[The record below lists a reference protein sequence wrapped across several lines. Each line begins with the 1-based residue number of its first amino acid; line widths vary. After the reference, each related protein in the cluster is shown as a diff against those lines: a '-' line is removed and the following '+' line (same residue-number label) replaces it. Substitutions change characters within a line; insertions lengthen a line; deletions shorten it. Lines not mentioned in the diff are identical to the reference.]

1 MTKEKKFYR
10 ALKDIFVGA
19 KVEGDS
25 GYINLM
31 RVKSWYFEKGVF
43 PRLQQDIEEALKL
56 FPDFRDELFDKL
68 YTFFGRYFSESG
80 SIYFRYTP
88 LHQNV
93 YEKVY
98 TDDKDVMLFWKTHML
113 YYVKTDRLFRSM
125 DVEVDGHRFFFDVS
139 VLEHKRSNEKRALV
153 FDFKEKRG
161 DGVLAFTV
169 TYSERGRKTKID
181 EIRRKIKDALNL
193 NRYTDDVPSEDTLE
207 RVFRLFE
214 RQSEV
219 DYFINKDARAFLREQ
234 FDLWLYQYVFSGK
247 SQWTETRIRQ
257 LQALKDIAYK
267 IIDFISQFEDE
278 LVRIWNKPKFVL
290 HSNYVITLDRIAGRD
305 VGLLDRILA
314 HPGMAQQEEEW
325 RRLGMVGEDF
335 RLEGVWQQDLLGRQP
350 HGRYQYLPIDTK
362 YFKDL
367 ELDILALFEYLDQE
381 LDGWLIKSENYQA
394 LNTLLPKFR
403 ERVKCIYIDPP
414 YNTDASEI
422 MYANDYRDSSWL
434 SLIAN
439 RLEISTRLL
448 ARNGMLCVTIDDF
461 ELFRLRGLLS
471 GMFGDEYILG
481 TVVIRSNP
489 AGRSTAKGFSI
500 SHEYAVFVTNSLEAS
515 IGRIERTPEQIAR
528 YDQKDGKGYFEW
540 VNFRKHGG
548 ANAMRTARPRL
559 FYPIYITQNSLRIPP
574 MQWDEHL
581 QEWIALEKPTKEET
595 VVFPISPEGEERTW
609 KWGHETARER
619 IADLTVRPDQ
629 QGELG
634 IYMKSRLRGDGRL
647 PPTWWEKSSYSAT
660 DHGTNLLKNLFG
672 EGQKFSFPKSV
683 HATTDCIRVASPDNS
698 SIILDFFAGSG
709 TTAHAVINLNREDGG
724 KRKYILVEMAD
735 YFDTVLLP
743 RVKKVAFSDKWKDG
757 KAQNGQGI
765 SHFIKY
771 YELEQYE
778 DVLRRACY
786 EDADLFDNPYQDPY
800 SQYVFLRDKKLLDNR
815 ETGEK
820 VVELDIEKE
829 EVRVD
834 VSKLY
839 EGIDLAETL
848 SCVTGKWIKR
858 ITAEYVEFED
868 EERADLRNPD
878 WRLVKPLIWW

>member
-1 MTKEKKFYR
+1 M
-10 ALKDIFVGA
+10 
-19 KVEGDS
+19 
-25 GYINLM
+25 
-31 RVKSWYFEKGVF
+31 
-43 PRLQQDIEEALKL
+43 
-56 FPDFRDELFDKL
+56 
-68 YTFFGRYFSESG
+68 
-80 SIYFRYTP
+80 
-88 LHQNV
+88 HQNV
-93 YEKVY
+93 YERVY

-113 YYVKTDRLFRSM
+113 YYVKTDRLFRSI
-125 DVEVDGHRFFFDVS
+125 DIEVDGHRFFFDVS
-139 VLEHKRSNEKRALV
+139 ALEHKRANEKRALV
-153 FDFKEKRG
+153 FDFKEKRV

-193 NRYTDDVPSEDTLE
+193 NRYTDDVPSEDTLD

-314 HPGMAQQEEEW
+314 HPGMAQQVEEW
-325 RRLGMVGEDF
+325 RQLGMVGEDF
-335 RLEGVWQQDLLGRQP
+335 RLEDIWQQDLLGRQP

-394 LNTLLPKFR
+394 LNTLLSKFR
-403 ERVKCIYIDPP
+403 ERIKCVYIDPP
-414 YNTDASEI
+414 YNAETSEILYANTYRHSSWITMMENRLSVSKEWICREFVYMIAIDDVEQTYLGDLLKQYMFPDNSIVCITVVHNQRGQQGKNLSAIHEYAYLIYPDDTKEYISGRELKEVDHRNLRDSGTESLRTDARNCFYPILVKDGKIVGFGDVADDDYHPAGVNETGEDGTTYVWPIDINGQERKWRYARQSVEAIANELEVVETRHGIQIYYNKKVGTLRTVWQDERYDASE
-422 MYANDYRDSSWL
+422 Y
-434 SLIAN
+434 
-439 RLEISTRLL
+439 
-448 ARNGMLCVTIDDF
+448 
-461 ELFRLRGLLS
+461 
-471 GMFGDEYILG
+471 G
-481 TVVIRSNP
+481 TK
-489 AGRSTAKGFSI
+489 T
-500 SHEYAVFVTNSLEAS
+500 
-515 IGRIERTPEQIAR
+515 
-528 YDQKDGKGYFEW
+528 
-540 VNFRKHGG
+540 
-548 ANAMRTARPRL
+548 
-559 FYPIYITQNSLRIPP
+559 
-574 MQWDEHL
+574 L
-581 QEWIALEKPTKEET
+581 Q
-595 VVFPISPEGEERTW
+595 
-609 KWGHETARER
+609 
-619 IADLTVRPDQ
+619 D
-629 QGELG
+629 
-634 IYMKSRLRGDGRL
+634 
-647 PPTWWEKSSYSAT
+647 
-660 DHGTNLLKNLFG
+660 LFG
-672 EGQKFSFPKSV
+672 RDISREFQYPKSINLV
-683 HATTDCIRVASPDNS
+683 EDSIRLVLGNDP
-698 SIILDFFAGSG
+698 ITLDFFAGSG

-757 KAQNGQGI
+757 RAQNGQGI

-778 DVLRRACY
+778 DVLRRARY

-815 ETGEK
+815 ETGQK
-820 VVELDIEKE
+820 VVEVDIEKE

-834 VSKLY
+834 LSKLY

-868 EERADLRNPD
+868 GERVDLHNPD